1 MKHFLSQPFTKES
14 KSNLTSIAYNVL
26 KAVVRGFARRKISA
40 SSKRRLLQLPQQMP
54 IQALRRQKHQ
64 DSWTNLIQLCS
75 PLFASVIHGN
85 LFDQTVFFL
94 DISDLWHMLCCLE
107 PGTFDITIV
116 RDYSLIFLYYTR
128 YTIMNIIR
136 ICRCFQCWV
145 SCWFHSSNWRF
156 LRSRDKIAILR
167 SRSHGNRCPG
177 TYVTSLVVNFNS
189 YMFGFVNLNYNLN
202 INHIL

>member
-26 KAVVRGFARRKISA
+26 KAVVRGFARLKISA

-94 DISDLWHMLCCLE
+94 DISDLWHIFYCVE
-107 PGTFDITIV
+107 QFHITIV

-177 TYVTSLVVNFNS
+177 TYVTSLVVNFNLHT
-189 YMFGFVNLNYNLN
+189 FGFVILNDDLH

>member
-1 MKHFLSQPFTKES
+1 MRPLSRVMKHFLSQPFTKES

-107 PGTFDITIV
+107 PGTFHITIV
-116 RDYSLIFLYYTR
+116 WGLFSNLPLLYTLHNYEYYQDLPLFSMLSLLLISF
-128 YTIMNIIR
+128 
-136 ICRCFQCWV
+136 
-145 SCWFHSSNWRF
+145 
-156 LRSRDKIAILR
+156 
-167 SRSHGNRCPG
+167 
-177 TYVTSLVVNFNS
+177 
-189 YMFGFVNLNYNLN
+189 
-202 INHIL
+202 